1 MALTPPQLAV
11 QARLLVPVP
20 VPVPVRLPVTGPVLT
35 PGPPASPRQRLPS
48 VDRALGW
55 PALLDLAASHGRAL
69 VLEAVR
75 AELAEQRM
83 ASPGPAATATAL
95 QAAITAQVQT
105 RVLALVQ
112 PVLRRVFNL
121 TGTVLHT
128 NLGRAPLPAQALAA
142 IAEVAGGAAN
152 LEYDLATGQRGDR
165 DDAVEAWLR
174 RLTGAEAATVVN
186 NTAAALVLV
195 LAALAK
201 RREVIVSRGEL
212 IEIGG
217 AFRLPDIMAAAGC
230 KLREVGTTNRTHLRD
245 HADAINPRS
254 AMLLKVH
261 ASNFKIDG
269 FTAAADEAEL
279 AALAHQ
285 HGLPLVVDLGSGA
298 LVDLA
303 RYGLPHEPTPAE
315 VLAAGADLVLFS
327 GDKLLGGPQAGIIV
341 GRADLVAKLKKHP
354 FKRALRCDKLTLAA
368 LAAVLRL
375 YGDPDRLAQ
384 QLPTLRLLTRPTAE
398 IEALAQRLQPL
409 LAAWWAAEWAAGWAA
424 GRAAG
429 RAAGLATSKETG
441 LATGRADGPAAAA
454 AAAAVP
460 GAGAAPGAVDVVPV
474 FSQIGSGALPVDRLP
489 SHALRFTPAG
499 AKRSSGRALEALA
512 GRLRSLAVPVIG
524 RIADGGLLLDLR
536 CLEDLAGFEAL
547 FAVPPCATGIGPPV
561 QAGPPA
567 PP

>member
-1 MALTPPQLAV
+1 MAL
-11 QARLLVPVP
+11 
-20 VPVPVRLPVTGPVLT
+20 RLPLQE
-35 PGPPASPRQRLPS
+35 PASARQRLPS
-48 VDRALGW
+48 VDRVLGW
-55 PALLDLAASHGRAL
+55 PAVVQLAAQHGRAL

-75 AELAEQRM
+75 AELAAQRL
-83 ASPGPAATATAL
+83 AAAGPVVTA
-95 QAAITAQVQT
+95 AAITVTDTLTDTLTDAISH
-105 RVLALVQ
+105 RVSALLQ

-142 IAEVAGGAAN
+142 ISEVAAGAAN

-230 KLREVGTTNRTHLRD
+230 KLCEVGTTNRTHLRD
-245 HADAINPRS
+245 HAAAIGPRT
-254 AMLLKVH
+254 AMLLQVH
-261 ASNFKIDG
+261 ASNFKIEG
-269 FTAAADEAEL
+269 FTAAADPAEL

-303 RYGLPHEPTPAE
+303 RFGLPHEPTPAE
-315 VLAAGADLVLFS
+315 ALAAGADLVLFS

-341 GRADLVAKLKKHP
+341 GRAALIAKLKKHP
-354 FKRALRCDKLTLAA
+354 LKRALRCDKLTLAA
-368 LAAVLRL
+368 LDAVLRL
-375 YGDPDRLAQ
+375 YGDPDRLVQ
-384 QLPTLRLLTRPTAE
+384 RLPTLRLLARPAAE
-398 IEALAQRLQPL
+398 IEALARRLQPGV
-409 LAAWWAAEWAAGWAA
+409 AAWWT
-424 GRAAG
+424 
-429 RAAGLATSKETG
+429 AGLATAVAHG
-441 LATGRADGPAAAA
+441 PAPAAAA
-454 AAAAVP
+454 AAGAGVVP
-460 GAGAAPGAVDVVPV
+460 GGVEVVPV

-489 SHALRFTPAG
+489 SHALRFTLPG
-499 AKRSSGRALEALA
+499 AKRHAGRALEALA
-512 GRLRSLAVPVIG
+512 ARLRALPVPVIG
-524 RIADGGLLLDLR
+524 RISDGALLLDLR
-536 CLEDLAGFEAL
+536 CLDDEAGFAAL
-547 FAVPPCATGIGPPV
+547 FAAP
-561 QAGPPA
+561 QRPA
-567 PP
+567 SLLPTSDSTRR

>member
-1 MALTPPQLAV
+1 M
-11 QARLLVPVP
+11 
-20 VPVPVRLPVTGPVLT
+20 
-35 PGPPASPRQRLPS
+35 
-48 VDRALGW
+48 DRVLGW
-55 PALLDLAASHGRAL
+55 PAVVQLAEQHGRAL

-75 AELAEQRM
+75 AELAAQRF
-83 ASPGPAATATAL
+83 AAAGPVATA
-95 QAAITAQVQT
+95 AAITDT
-105 RVLALVQ
+105 RTDALTDTDTHTDTLTDAISHRVSALLQ

-142 IAEVAGGAAN
+142 ITEVAAGAAN

-230 KLREVGTTNRTHLRD
+230 KLCEVGTTNRTHLRD
-245 HADAINPRS
+245 HAAAIGPRT

-261 ASNFKIDG
+261 ASNFKIEG
-269 FTAAADEAEL
+269 FSAAAAEADL

-303 RYGLPHEPTPAE
+303 RFGLPHEPTPAE
-315 VLAAGADLVLFS
+315 ALAAGADLVLFS

-341 GRADLVAKLKKHP
+341 GRAALIAKLKKHP
-354 FKRALRCDKLTLAA
+354 LKRALRCDKLTLAA
-368 LAAVLRL
+368 LDAVLRL
-375 YGDPDRLAQ
+375 YGDPDRLVQ
-384 QLPTLRLLTRPTAE
+384 RLPTLRLLARPAVE
-398 IEALAQRLQPL
+398 IEALARRLQPGV
-409 LAAWWAAEWAAGWAA
+409 AAWWTAGWTTALPTA
-424 GRAAG
+424 
-429 RAAGLATSKETG
+429 L
-441 LATGRADGPAAAA
+441 ADGPATAATA
-454 AAAAVP
+454 TA
-460 GAGAAPGAVDVVPV
+460 GAGAAPGVVEVVPV
-474 FSQIGSGALPVDRLP
+474 FSQIGSGALPVGRLA

-499 AKRSSGRALEALA
+499 AKRASGRALETLA
-512 GRLRSLAVPVIG
+512 ARLRQLAVPVIG
-524 RIADGGLLLDLR
+524 RIADGALLLDLR
-536 CLEDLAGFEAL
+536 CLEDEPGFAAL
-547 FAVPPCATGIGPPV
+547 FAAP
-561 QAGPPA
+561 QRPA
-567 PP
+567 DPHPSSNSARP

>member
-1 MALTPPQLAV
+1 MRHAVALMPTRGA
-11 QARLLVPVP
+11 VPVP
-20 VPVPVRLPVTGPVLT
+20 EPVLGLD
-35 PGPPASPRQRLPS
+35 PSASLRQRLPS

-55 PALLDLAASHGRAL
+55 PALADLAARYGRAL

-75 AELAEQRM
+75 AALVEQRL
-83 ASPGPAATATAL
+83 AAAGAAVTAAAVQAVLTARV
-95 QAAITAQVQT
+95 QV
-105 RVLALVQ
+105 RVQALVQ
-112 PVLRRVFNL
+112 PALRRVFNL

-142 IAEVAGGAAN
+142 ITEVAAGAAN

-245 HADAINPRS
+245 HAEAIGPRT

-261 ASNFKIDG
+261 ASNFKIEG
-269 FTAAADEAEL
+269 FTAAADPAEL
-279 AALAHQ
+279 ATLAHQ
-285 HGLPLVVDLGSGA
+285 HGLPFVVDLGSGA

-303 RYGLPHEPTPAE
+303 RFGLPHEPTPAE
-315 VLAAGADLVLFS
+315 ALAAGADLVLFS
-327 GDKLLGGPQAGIIV
+327 GDKLLGGPQAGIVV
-341 GRADLVAKLKKHP
+341 GRADLIAQLKKHP
-354 FKRALRCDKLTLAA
+354 LKRALRCDKLTLAA
-368 LAAVLRL
+368 LDAVLRL
-375 YGDPDRLAQ
+375 YGDPDRLVQ
-384 QLPTLRLLTRPTAE
+384 SLPTLRLLARPAAE
-398 IEALAQRLQPL
+398 IEALAQRLQPVV
-409 LAAWWAAEWAAGWAA
+409 AAWWAA
-424 GRAAG
+424 
-429 RAAGLATSKETG
+429 GLAVESAMESAML
-441 LATGRADGPAAAA
+441 LAIGFAEGPATPAAATA
-454 AAAAVP
+454 
-460 GAGAAPGAVDVVPV
+460 GAGVAPGLVEVVPV
-474 FSQIGSGALPVDRLP
+474 YSQIGSGALPVDRLP
-489 SHALRFTPAG
+489 SHALRFTTSG
-499 AKRSSGRALEALA
+499 AKRGSGRVLDALA
-512 GRLRSLAVPVIG
+512 GRLRRLAVPVIG

-536 CLEDLAGFEAL
+536 CLDDVAGFAAL
-547 FAVPPCATGIGPPV
+547 FAAPQRPASSQPPA
-561 QAGPPA
+561 QPA